1 MNDFLKDY
9 LKELDTNTANAMSTE
24 LIPNR
29 ELAFT
34 HYILTQIAAKV
45 GAENFE
51 VIHADIKD
59 SAGKYLGGVYEQ
71 HGVEYAGTAPAETRE
86 HLPGSDE

>member
-29 ELAFT
+29 ESA
-34 HYILTQIAAKV
+34 TQDA
-45 GAENFE
+45 
-51 VIHADIKD
+51 
-59 SAGKYLGGVYEQ
+59 Q
-71 HGVEYAGTAPAETRE
+71 
-86 HLPGSDE
+86 